1 MAAKGL
7 RVLLRVQP
15 GASRDGI
22 EGLVALAD
30 GRVALKARV
39 CTPPEGG
46 RANAALAK
54 LLAKT
59 WKLPKSA
66 IRVTAGENQRL
77 KTLLVSGDPAEL
89 ARRLERWLAEQS
101 GEPRR

>member
-1 MAAKGL
+1 MAAGGL

-30 GRVALKARV
+30 GRVALKVRV
-39 CTPPEGG
+39 CAPPEGG
-46 RANAALAK
+46 RANAALTK

-59 WKLPKSA
+59 WKLPKCA
-66 IRVTAGENQRL
+66 IRITAGESQRL

-101 GEPRR
+101 GEARR